1 MIKKTT
7 HRRWTKK
14 EKKFLKEN
22 YSTMSNKQLTKF
34 LDRTCFAIQTQA
46 QVMKLKKEYLVKPD
60 SKVIES
66 IKKEKNNDFII
77 FTLLIGNLIAIIVN
91 VILTIIGG

>member
-1 MIKKTT
+1 MIKKTS
-7 HRRWTKK
+7 HRKWTKK

-22 YSTMSNKQLTKF
+22 YSTMSNEQLTKI
-34 LDRTCFAIQTQA
+34 LDRTRFAIQTQA
-46 QVMKLKKEYLVKPD
+46 HVMKLKKEYLVKPD
-60 SKVIES
+60 SKIVES

-91 VILTIIGG
+91 IILTIIGG